1 MSKKRR
7 LPLRR
12 IHADQTLLSGGARFS
27 LEYWRQ
33 KSTDEIIE
41 SLRPGKIEALK
52 VKTDGRILNGN
63 IRIKVLEE
71 RGFDLN
77 NLEREIV

>member
-1 MSKKRR
+1 MS
-7 LPLRR
+7 
-12 IHADQTLLSGGARFS
+12 GAGRFS
-27 LEYWRQ
+27 LEYWRRQ
-33 KSTDEIIE
+33 STDEIIE

-52 VKTDGRILNGN
+52 AKTDGRILNGN